1 MEYVRSV
8 HAVTI
13 SKDLKGYHDA
23 MLGWT
28 SPAAHLRL
36 SNRRT
41 QYFSEISD
49 AATGKIDCPR
59 MVGPLMAV
67 PEEARRG
74 RR

>member
-28 SPAAHLRL
+28 SPAAHLDL
-36 SNRRT
+36 LIAAPS
-41 QYFSEISD
+41 ISPRFKD

-74 RR
+74 CR